1 MYVSVF
7 LRIGLLYT
15 YRKLITLFSCI
26 YIGCLSYCGICFIK
40 QAFHFECVCLN
51 DKLYSEMYVTTF
63 NLNLYFFFF
72 FTKFRLKK
80 FLLKKNLSP
89 FSNYFRIPLCLQT
102 NYMWVD
108 DFFSFSLKQ
117 YELYFFEFYFAA
129 ETC

>member
-72 FTKFRLKK
+72 TKFRKINWKNFVKKK
-80 FLLKKNLSP
+80 FIPLFQL
-89 FSNYFRIPLCLQT
+89 FSNTTMFT
-102 NYMWVD
+102 N
-108 DFFSFSLKQ
+108 K
-117 YELYFFEFYFAA
+117 LYVGR
-129 ETC
+129 

>member
-1 MYVSVF
+1 MYVCECF

-63 NLNLYFFFF
+63 NLNLYFFF
-72 FTKFRLKK
+72 LQ
-80 FLLKKNLSP
+80 NLG
-89 FSNYFRIPLCLQT
+89 
-102 NYMWVD
+102 
-108 DFFSFSLKQ
+108 K
-117 YELYFFEFYFAA
+117 
-129 ETC
+129 